1 MKLTITESGA
11 RQISQRLE
19 DFPAELHQKLAQR
32 ISGAIEELHSAVLRA
47 VPHRTGRLASE
58 IVERVFSD
66 AKYRVAGYVSV
77 YTDDPGPAPHNE
89 YAKAATLEYGSS
101 RSRAIRDEE
110 HGVLTRLRGSSR
122 RIKAR
127 MSKPVDIAARRYL
140 RGPLD
145 ALRPEILAMIEEA
158 VAEAAGAANGGASA

>member
-1 MKLTITESGA
+1 MSLKITMSGA
-11 RQISQRLE
+11 REISRRLE
-19 DFPAELHQKLAQR
+19 DFPESLHDKLASR
-32 ISGAIEELHSAVLRA
+32 IRTVIEELWVRVEGV

-58 IVERVFSD
+58 IAERVFSD

-77 YTDDPGPAPHNE
+77 YADDPGPAPHNE
-89 YAKAATLEYGSS
+89 YAKAATLEYGSD
-101 RSRAIRDEE
+101 RPRAIKSE
-110 HGVLTRLRGSSR
+110 HGVMTRLRGSSR

-145 ALRPEILAMIEEA
+145 EMRPQITAMMEEAIAEA
-158 VAEAAGAANGGASA
+158 VAQANGGAP